1 MLSCLLNLVAWQPL
15 PLLQAPSAGRE
26 RRGARPRRGRGGA
39 ERCRGRAGAGGVVRA
54 AGPSLPAARG
64 GQPAVQCSPHG
75 HGSCRLLF
83 PERARSLSARH
94 PSRRL
99 VRHESHEEWSRRSCC
114 WHPQGRCQGEGES
127 AGEQCRGGRRHGGDE
142 AAARSGAGGGSGL
155 EEGQREPACA
165 TKTSLLSI
173 GHPAPVPCA
182 SQGSAPRSCSVQRS
196 CRVLVTETQG
206 WMVRGA
212 DGAVRFISGSGAAAR
227 RAARP

>member
-54 AGPSLPAARG
+54 AGPSLAARG
-64 GQPAVQCSPHG
+64 GQPAIQCSPHG

-114 WHPQGRCQGEGES
+114 LHPQGRCQGEGES

-142 AAARSGAGGGSGL
+142 GVDGAGRGRGGPLHFWLWRSGAPRRQTLTTTAAPPCQSRAQ
-155 EEGQREPACA
+155 EAMDKPVA
-165 TKTSLLSI
+165 LLLRNTRPWLSDD
-173 GHPAPVPCA
+173 HNSELP
-182 SQGSAPRSCSVQRS
+182 
-196 CRVLVTETQG
+196 
-206 WMVRGA
+206 
-212 DGAVRFISGSGAAAR
+212 AVRSGG
-227 RAARP
+227 